1 MKKLLILSSLF
12 IFLAASS
19 FAQIKKH
26 KHHKQHKHH
35 LMKHKSDEKKIKIK
49 EK

>member
-12 IFLAASS
+12 IFLGTSS
-19 FAQIKKH
+19 FAQSKKH
-26 KHHKQHKHH
+26 KHHKHHKHM
-35 LMKHKSDEKKIKIK
+35 MKHKSDEKKMKDK